1 MILLQQML
9 AMLIFMLIGYTLRKS
24 GHLDQS
30 GMNSLSFIIVNIGNP
45 CMLISG
51 AISRAEAP
59 SGRMLLLTVILCFF
73 VYGFTILCGLFVP
86 RLLGT
91 EPEDRGVYRVML
103 IFSNIGFM
111 GFPLIRAMY
120 GAEALLY
127 ASLFTIPFNFLI
139 YTYGSSILQPKGS
152 EKKKIRAGNMI
163 NIGTIA
169 CAVTLFLSFVKL
181 PVPEF
186 LVTSVD
192 SLGALPTSLS
202 MLVIGASMTEF
213 PIRELFTDV
222 RLLGFSFIKM
232 LVIPI
237 AGMLI
242 IRLFVHDPVLV
253 GVSMVMLATPVGSL
267 VAMIAQQN
275 GADYTLASK
284 GIALTTLLSIATMPL
299 VSLVIE
305 I

>member
-9 AMLIFMLIGYTLRKS
+9 AMLIFMLIGYILRKS

-152 EKKKIRAGNMI
+152 EKKKRADRGFHK
-163 NIGTIA
+163 
-169 CAVTLFLSFVKL
+169 LQLSRRK
-181 PVPEF
+181 EF
-186 LVTSVD
+186 N
-192 SLGALPTSLS
+192 
-202 MLVIGASMTEF
+202 
-213 PIRELFTDV
+213 
-222 RLLGFSFIKM
+222 
-232 LVIPI
+232 
-237 AGMLI
+237 
-242 IRLFVHDPVLV
+242 
-253 GVSMVMLATPVGSL
+253 
-267 VAMIAQQN
+267 N
-275 GADYTLASK
+275 G
-284 GIALTTLLSIATMPL
+284 
-299 VSLVIE
+299 
-305 I
+305 

>member
-9 AMLIFMLIGYTLRKS
+9 AMLIFMLIGYILRKS

-91 EPEDRGVYRVML
+91 EPEDRGV
-103 IFSNIGFM
+103 
-111 GFPLIRAMY
+111 
-120 GAEALLY
+120 
-127 ASLFTIPFNFLI
+127 
-139 YTYGSSILQPKGS
+139 
-152 EKKKIRAGNMI
+152 
-163 NIGTIA
+163 
-169 CAVTLFLSFVKL
+169 
-181 PVPEF
+181 
-186 LVTSVD
+186 
-192 SLGALPTSLS
+192 
-202 MLVIGASMTEF
+202 
-213 PIRELFTDV
+213 
-222 RLLGFSFIKM
+222 
-232 LVIPI
+232 
-237 AGMLI
+237 
-242 IRLFVHDPVLV
+242 
-253 GVSMVMLATPVGSL
+253 SMVMLATPVGSL

-284 GIALTTLLSIATMPL
+284 GIALTTLLSIVTMPL
-299 VSLVIE
+299 VSLVMGI
-305 I
+305 

>member
-111 GFPLIRAMY
+111 GFPLI
-120 GAEALLY
+120 
-127 ASLFTIPFNFLI
+127 FL
-139 YTYGSSILQPKGS
+139 TQNS
-152 EKKKIRAGNMI
+152 R
-163 NIGTIA
+163 
-169 CAVTLFLSFVKL
+169 
-181 PVPEF
+181 
-186 LVTSVD
+186 
-192 SLGALPTSLS
+192 
-202 MLVIGASMTEF
+202 
-213 PIRELFTDV
+213 DV
-222 RLLGFSFIKM
+222 NSG
-232 LVIPI
+232 
-237 AGMLI
+237 
-242 IRLFVHDPVLV
+242 
-253 GVSMVMLATPVGSL
+253 
-267 VAMIAQQN
+267 
-275 GADYTLASK
+275 
-284 GIALTTLLSIATMPL
+284 
-299 VSLVIE
+299 
-305 I
+305 

>member
-1 MILLQQML
+1 
-9 AMLIFMLIGYTLRKS
+9 
-24 GHLDQS
+24 
-30 GMNSLSFIIVNIGNP
+30 
-45 CMLISG
+45 
-51 AISRAEAP
+51 
-59 SGRMLLLTVILCFF
+59 
-73 VYGFTILCGLFVP
+73 
-86 RLLGT
+86 
-91 EPEDRGVYRVML
+91 
-103 IFSNIGFM
+103 
-111 GFPLIRAMY
+111 
-120 GAEALLY
+120 
-127 ASLFTIPFNFLI
+127 
-139 YTYGSSILQPKGS
+139 
-152 EKKKIRAGNMI
+152 MI
-163 NIGTIA
+163 NVGTIS

-192 SLGALPTSLS
+192 NLGALPTSLG

-242 IRLFVHDPVLV
+242 IRLFVHYPVLV

-284 GIALTTLLSIATMPL
+284 GIALTTLLSIVTMPL
-299 VSLVIE
+299 VSLVIG

>member
-1 MILLQQML
+1 
-9 AMLIFMLIGYTLRKS
+9 
-24 GHLDQS
+24 
-30 GMNSLSFIIVNIGNP
+30 
-45 CMLISG
+45 MLISG

-59 SGRMLLLTVILCFF
+59 SGKMLFLTVILCFF

-152 EKKKIRAGNMI
+152 EKKKIRAGDMI

-169 CAVTLFLSFVKL
+169 CAVMM
-181 PVPEF
+181 
-186 LVTSVD
+186 
-192 SLGALPTSLS
+192 S
-202 MLVIGASMTEF
+202 MASSSRYS
-213 PIRELFTDV
+213 P
-222 RLLGFSFIKM
+222 
-232 LVIPI
+232 P
-237 AGMLI
+237 
-242 IRLFVHDPVLV
+242 
-253 GVSMVMLATPVGSL
+253 
-267 VAMIAQQN
+267 
-275 GADYTLASK
+275 
-284 GIALTTLLSIATMPL
+284 
-299 VSLVIE
+299 
-305 I
+305 